1 MHFGLKGNVEDQKIN
16 TLREKLKTK
25 IPEYDVKKIMKS
37 YEQLGDILIISIP
50 RDYKEFTDFIGNSF
64 YESFECKT
72 VLEKGSISG
81 EFRIPYYKKI
91 IGDGFVT
98 THKENGIFYKMDLSK
113 VMFSSGN
120 IAERIRMAHVSSP
133 NERIIDMFC
142 GIGYFTLPLAK
153 YGKSKVWALEK
164 NPDSFDLLLE
174 NIALNKLMDRVT
186 PINTDC
192 LNFNPDF
199 KADRIIMG
207 YFSDDEKFLLKAL
220 DMIKEG
226 GIVHYHNTIPEK
238 SEPSIKNDIEKLISS
253 NKGRTIEPLYYR
265 KIKKYS
271 PGVWHIV
278 FDFKIN

>member
-1 MHFGLKGNVEDQKIN
+1 MEDQKIN

-50 RDYKEFTDFIGNSF
+50 REYKEFTDFIGNSF

-81 EFRIPYYKKI
+81 EFRVPYYKKI
-91 IGDGFVT
+91 IGNGFVT
-98 THKENGIFYKMDLSK
+98 IHKENGIFYKMDLSK

-120 IAERIRMAHVSSP
+120 IFERIRMAHVSSP
-133 NERIIDMFC
+133 DEKVIDMFS

-164 NPDSFDLLLE
+164 NPYSFDLLLE
-174 NIALNKLMDRVT
+174 NIGLNKILDRVK

-192 LNFNPDF
+192 LEFNPDF

-207 YFSDDEKFLLKAL
+207 YFSDDQKFLLKAL

-226 GIVHYHNTIPEK
+226 GIIHYHNTIPEK
-238 SEPSIKNDIEKLISS
+238 TESAFKKNIEMILSK
-253 NKGRTIEPLYYR
+253 KGRKLKPLYYR

-271 PGVWHIV
+271 PGVWHVV
-278 FDFKIN
+278 FDFKVI

>member
-1 MHFGLKGNVEDQKIN
+1 MYFGLIIDVEDQKIKI
-16 TLREKLKTK
+16 LREQLKTK
-25 IPEYDVKKIMKS
+25 ISEADIRKIMKG
-37 YEQLGDILIISIP
+37 YEQLGDIIILSIP
-50 RDYKEFTDFIGNSF
+50 RDYKELTDFIGNSF
-64 YESFECKT
+64 YESFECQT
-72 VLEKGSISG
+72 VLEKGFVSG

-91 IGDGFVT
+91 IGNGFVT
-98 THKENGIFYKMDLSK
+98 IHKENGVLYKIDLSK

-133 NERIIDMFC
+133 DETIIDMFS

-153 YGKSKVWALEK
+153 YGKSRVWALEK

-174 NIALNKLMDRVT
+174 NIHLNKLVGRVM
-186 PINTDC
+186 PVNTDC
-192 LNFNPDF
+192 LDFNPNF

-220 DMIKEG
+220 DMLKEG
-226 GIVHYHNTIPEK
+226 GIIHYHNTVPEN
-238 SEPSIKNDIEKLISS
+238 SESYFKKNIEMILSK
-253 NKGRTIEPLYYR
+253 KGRTSEPLYYK

-278 FDFKIN
+278 FDFKVN